1 MGLSCLLTV
10 SHCWKPK
17 YPKKHDLQRKLLHN
31 ENEKGFIRKMRKHTS
46 CEAFFLFVP
55 PVPTFYIDLTIF
67 FIIDINKITR
77 NARNRFPLVPRLRLY
92 HSCTIRS
99 RTSSRLKVRKKI
111 AFFPDIRSNS
121 RYWKMRHKAYNIP
134 HVWLALYSPVYTK
147 HLWAL
152 FPMCVAPQLPCLSA
166 KREKGIHSVW
176 FEMGSGILHM
186 HKKTVI
192 PAVSLF
198 FPACVLSFSYPQSSK
213 KAYQSPFPQK

>member
-1 MGLSCLLTV
+1 MCKAFS
-10 SHCWKPK
+10 
-17 YPKKHDLQRKLLHN
+17 LQ
-31 ENEKGFIRKMRKHTS
+31 S
-46 CEAFFLFVP
+46 
-55 PVPTFYIDLTIF
+55 IF
-67 FIIDINKITR
+67 FVS
-77 NARNRFPLVPRLRLY
+77 PLCPDLDY
-92 HSCTIRS
+92 TILPTAKS
-99 RTSSRLKVRKKI
+99 GAWSRLKVRKKI
-111 AFFPDIRSNS
+111 AFFPDNRNHS
-121 RYWKMRHKAYNIP
+121 RYWKMRHKVYNIP
-134 HVWLALYSPVYTK
+134 HVWLALFSPVYTK